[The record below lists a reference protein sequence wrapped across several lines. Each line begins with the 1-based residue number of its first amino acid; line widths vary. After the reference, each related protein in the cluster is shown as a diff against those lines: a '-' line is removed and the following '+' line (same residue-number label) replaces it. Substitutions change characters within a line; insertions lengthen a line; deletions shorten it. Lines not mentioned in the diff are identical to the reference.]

1 MPRLKRVVY
10 ANSPQEVV
18 LANDLAKRYKT
29 RYLSIPQ
36 IQAELG
42 VSYGTAKKWLADVTF
57 YQICGGRKFSVEDVA
72 KRLAEA
78 QRIGG

>member
-1 MPRLKRVVY
+1 MPRLKQTVF

-29 RYLSIPQ
+29 RFMSIPQ
-36 IQAELG
+36 VQEELG

-57 YQICGGRKFSVEDVA
+57 YQICGARKFSVEDVA
-72 KRLAEA
+72 KHLTEA
-78 QRIGG
+78 RRIGG

>member
-1 MPRLKRVVY
+1 MPRLKRAVY

-18 LANDLAKRYKT
+18 LANNLAKRYKT
-29 RYLSIPQ
+29 RYLSIPR

-42 VSYGTAKKWLADVTF
+42 VSYGTAKKWLSDVTF

-72 KRLAEA
+72 KPLAQA

>member
-1 MPRLKRVVY
+1 MPRLKRTVY
-10 ANSPQEVV
+10 ANSPQEVA

-57 YQICGGRKFSVEDVA
+57 YQICGARKFSVEDVA
-72 KRLAEA
+72 KHLAQA